1 MDPLAPA
8 AGVRAPTASPGGTA
22 ATRPWAVPAAQVAAA
37 LGTDA
42 ERGLTTA
49 EAAARLGRV
58 GRNELVQR
66 RRKPPWRLFLE
77 QFTNAMIVVLI
88 VAAVITA
95 LLGDLKDT
103 VVILAIVVL
112 NGIVGFVQEYRA
124 EQALDALKRMA
135 SPTARVVRDGATIL
149 VPAPEVVPGDI
160 VRLDAGDIVTADLRL
175 LEARALRINE
185 AALTGESEPAEKVTD
200 ALPDVPE
207 GVLADQRNVA
217 FSGTAVV
224 YGRGAGIVLTTGMAT
239 ALGRVAELLQE
250 HAGGQTPLQ
259 RRLSTLGKGLAGL
272 AFVVCALVFA
282 AGVARGESPETMFL
296 VAVSLAVAAIP
307 EGLPAVVTVA
317 LALGARRMARRNALV
332 RKLPAVETLGS
343 VTVICSDKTGTLTEN
358 RMVVERAWT
367 PAGAVRVG
375 GDGYAPDGAIEPD
388 PALPSPAVPDAPAL
402 DAAVD
407 RLARIATA
415 CNDATLRA
423 PDRAGGDWAITGD
436 PTEGALL
443 AFAGKRGIFAA
454 DLLAEHPRVEE
465 ITFDAARRRMTTLHA
480 FEDHVRVAS
489 KGALEALAPLL
500 DPVDAPVLAAAEAVA
515 RAYAAE
521 GYRVLALAHRDI
533 PSVPADLERAE
544 AHLRLAGLVAMA
556 DPPRPASAGSIA
568 ACRTAGITPVMIT
581 GDHPLTAA
589 AIARRLGIL
598 GPGGETLTGAELD
611 GLDDDAFDARVE
623 RVAVY
628 ARMNPEQKLRIVEAW
643 RGRGAVVAMTGD
655 GVNDAP
661 ALRLADIG
669 VAMGITGTEVSKE
682 AADMVLADDDFSTIV
697 HAVEEGRRIYDNIR
711 RFVRYLLTTNS
722 AEVWVMFLAPFLGL
736 PVPLLAVQ
744 ILWVNL
750 VTDGLPA
757 LALGV
762 EPVEPDAM
770 RRPPR
775 PSGESILGAG
785 LWQHALWV
793 GLLMSAVVL
802 VLQAAAI
809 EAGWHWQTMVFTTL
823 ALLQLGHALAIR
835 SERTSTFVLGLRS
848 NVPLAVA
855 VGGTLLVQL
864 ALIYVPALQPVFLT
878 EALGPEELAIVLVAA
893 TAAFVAVEIEKAVL
907 RRRDARRRR
916 DGGGGRASS
925 AAALRPWSRSRRSA
939 RTSPNPRGRS
949 TAAPSPG

>member
-1 MDPLAPA
+1 MRHTTEIA
-8 AGVRAPTASPGGTA
+8 A
-22 ATRPWAVPAAQVAAA
+22 RPWAVDAADVAAA
-37 LGTDA
+37 LVTDP
-42 ERGLTTA
+42 ERGLSA
-49 EAAARLGRV
+49 PEAAARLLRF
-58 GRNELVQR
+58 GRNELVER
-66 RRKPPWRLFLE
+66 GKKPPWRLLLE
-77 QFTNAMIVVLI
+77 QFTNAMIIVLI

-103 VVILAIVVL
+103 VIILAIVVL

-135 SPTARVVRDGATIL
+135 SPTARVVRDGETLL
-149 VPAPEVVPGDI
+149 VPAPELVPGDL

-185 AALTGESEPAEKVTD
+185 AALTGESEPAEKSTEP
-200 ALPDVPE
+200 LPDVPE

-217 FSGTAVV
+217 FNGTAVV
-224 YGRGAGIVLTTGMAT
+224 YGRGLGIVVTTGMST

-259 RRLSTLGKGLAGL
+259 KRLSALGKGLAGL

-282 AGVARGESPETMFL
+282 AGVARGESPEVMFL

-358 RMVVERAWT
+358 RMLVERAWT
-367 PAGAVRVG
+367 PAGVFVVG
-375 GDGYAPDGAIEPD
+375 GGGYAPDGAITVDAGD
-388 PALPSPAVPDAPAL
+388 PAAVPGLAAGGPAAT
-402 DAAVD
+402 DAALD
-407 RLARIATA
+407 RLARIAAA

-423 PDRAGGDWAITGD
+423 PGRVGGDWSITGD

-443 AFAGKRGIFAA
+443 AFAGKRGVFSSDVFAR
-454 DLLAEHPRVEE
+454 LPRVEE
-465 ITFDAARRRMTTLHA
+465 LTFDAARRRMTTLHA
-480 FEDHVRVAS
+480 DGDRIWVAC
-489 KGALEALAPLL
+489 KGALEALEPLL
-500 DPVDAPVLAAAEAVA
+500 DPADVPLLPAARAAAH
-515 RAYAAE
+515 RYAAE
-521 GYRVLALAHRDI
+521 GYRVLALAERTIGAI
-533 PSVPADLERAE
+533 PEELEHAE

-556 DPPRPASAGSIA
+556 DPPRPSSAASIA
-568 ACRTAGITPVMIT
+568 ACRAAGVTPIMIT
-581 GDHPLTAA
+581 GDHPLTGT
-589 AIARRLGIL
+589 AIARRIGIL
-598 GPGGETLTGAELD
+598 LPGGEALTGAELD
-611 GLDDDAFDARVE
+611 ELDGAAFEARVE

-643 RGRGAVVAMTGD
+643 QRRGAVVAMTGD

-682 AADMVLADDDFSTIV
+682 AADMVLADDDFATIV

-736 PVPLLAVQ
+736 PIPLLAVQ
-744 ILWVNL
+744 ILWINL

-762 EPVEPDAM
+762 EPVERHAM

-775 PSGESILGAG
+775 STRESILGRG

-793 GLLMSAVVL
+793 GLLMSAIVL
-802 VLQAAAI
+802 GIQALAI
-809 EAGWHWQTMVFTTL
+809 NAGWHWQTMVFTTL
-823 ALLQLGHALAIR
+823 SLLQLGHALAVR
-835 SERTSTFVLGLRS
+835 SERTSTFALGLRS
-848 NVPLAVA
+848 NLPLALA

-864 ALIYVPALQPVFLT
+864 ALIYLPALQPIFVT
-878 EALGPEELAIVLVAA
+878 EALGPHELVVVLIAS
-893 TAAFVAVEIEKAVL
+893 TAAFVAVELEKAFF
-907 RRRDARRRR
+907 RRRGA
-916 DGGGGRASS
+916 
-925 AAALRPWSRSRRSA
+925 
-939 RTSPNPRGRS
+939 
-949 TAAPSPG
+949 

>member
-1 MDPLAPA
+1 MRL
-8 AGVRAPTASPGGTA
+8 TTETA
-22 ATRPWAVPAAQVAAA
+22 ARPWAVDVAAVAAA
-37 LGTDA
+37 LATDP
-42 ERGLTTA
+42 ERGLPA
-49 EAAARLGRV
+49 PEAAARLEQY
-58 GRNELVQR
+58 GRNELVER
-66 RRKPPWRLFLE
+66 GKKPTWRLLLE
-77 QFTNAMIVVLI
+77 QFTNAMIVVLM

-103 VVILAIVVL
+103 VVILAIVIL

-135 SPTARVVRDGATIL
+135 SPTARVVRDGQTFL
-149 VPAPEVVPGDI
+149 VPAPEVVPGDL

-185 AALTGESEPAEKVTD
+185 AALTGESEPAEKSTD
-200 ALPDVPE
+200 PLPGVPD

-217 FSGTAVV
+217 FNGTAVV
-224 YGRGAGIVLTTGMAT
+224 YGRGAGIVLATGMST

-259 RRLSTLGKGLAGL
+259 RRLSTLGKALAVL

-282 AGVARGESPETMFL
+282 AGVARGESPEAMFL

-358 RMVVERAWT
+358 RMLLERAWT
-367 PAGAVRVG
+367 PFGAFTVG
-375 GDGYAPDGAIEPD
+375 GDGYAPDGAIEPEGDDTGIDGTRD
-388 PALPSPAVPDAPAL
+388 PAAVGPAAGPAVGPAVGPAADASL
-402 DAAVD
+402 N
-407 RLARIATA
+407 RLARIAAA

-423 PDRAGGDWAITGD
+423 PDRAGGAWTITGD

-443 AFAGKRGIFAA
+443 AFAGKRGVFAS
-454 DLLAEHPRVEE
+454 DLLADHPRVEE
-465 ITFDAARRRMTTLHA
+465 LTFDAARRRMTTLHA
-480 FEDHVRVAS
+480 DGGQVWVAS

-500 DPVDAPVLAAAEAVA
+500 DPADAPFLPVAEAAAL
-515 RAYAAE
+515 RYAAA
-521 GYRVLALAHRDI
+521 GYRVLALAERRI
-533 PSVPADLERAE
+533 PAVPAEPEHAE
-544 AHLRLAGLVAMA
+544 GHLRLVGLVAMA
-556 DPPRPASAGSIA
+556 DPPRAASAASIA
-568 ACRTAGITPVMIT
+568 ACRAAGVTPIMIT
-581 GDHPLTAA
+581 GDHPLTGT
-589 AIARRLGIL
+589 AIARRIGIL
-598 GPGGETLTGAELD
+598 RDGDETLTGAELD
-611 GLDDDAFDARVE
+611 TIDDAAFAARVE

-643 RGRGAVVAMTGD
+643 RARGAVVAMTGD

-682 AADMVLADDDFSTIV
+682 AADMVLADDDFATIV

-736 PVPLLAVQ
+736 PIPLLAVQ
-744 ILWVNL
+744 ILWINL

-762 EPVEPDAM
+762 EPVELDAM

-775 PSGESILGAG
+775 STRESILGRG

-793 GLLMSAVVL
+793 GILMAAVVL
-802 VLQAAAI
+802 GIQAVAI

-823 ALLQLGHALAIR
+823 SLLQLGHALAIR
-835 SERTSTFVLGLRS
+835 SERTSTFTLGLRT
-848 NVPLAVA
+848 NLPLALA

-864 ALIYVPALQPVFLT
+864 ALVYVPALQPIFVT
-878 EALGPEELAIVLVAA
+878 EALGAQELVVVLLAS
-893 TAAFVAVEIEKAVL
+893 TAAFVAVELEKVFF
-907 RRRDARRRR
+907 RRRGAR
-916 DGGGGRASS
+916 A
-925 AAALRPWSRSRRSA
+925 
-939 RTSPNPRGRS
+939 
-949 TAAPSPG
+949 

>member
-1 MDPLAPA
+1 MSLPTQPA
-8 AGVRAPTASPGGTA
+8 A
-22 ATRPWAVPAAQVAAA
+22 RPWTIAAADVAAA
-37 LGTDA
+37 LSTDP
-42 ERGLTTA
+42 ERGLSA
-49 EAAARLGRV
+49 PEAAARLLHY
-58 GRNELVQR
+58 GRNELVER
-66 RRKPPWRLFLE
+66 GKKPPWRLLLE
-77 QFTNAMIVVLI
+77 QFTNAMIIVLMI
-88 VAAVITA
+88 AALITA

-124 EQALDALKRMA
+124 EQALDALKRLS
-135 SPTARVVRDGATIL
+135 SPTARVVRDGETIL
-149 VPAPEVVPGDI
+149 VPAPELVPGDL

-185 AALTGESEPAEKVTD
+185 AALTGESEPAEKSTEP
-200 ALPDVPE
+200 LPGVPE

-217 FSGTAVV
+217 FNGTAVV
-224 YGRGAGIVLTTGMAT
+224 YGRGAGIVLTTGMST

-259 RRLSTLGKGLAGL
+259 RRLSALGKALAGL

-282 AGVARGESPETMFL
+282 AGVARGESPEVMFL

-358 RMVVERAWT
+358 RMLVERVWT
-367 PAGAVRVG
+367 PAGAFTVG
-375 GDGYAPDGAIEPD
+375 GDGYAPDGPIEPEGD
-388 PALPSPAVPDAPAL
+388 AGMAVEAGL
-402 DAAVD
+402 D
-407 RLARIATA
+407 RLARIAAA

-423 PDRAGGDWAITGD
+423 PERAGGAWTITGD

-443 AFAGKRGIFAA
+443 AFAGKRGVFASDLVA
-454 DLLAEHPRVEE
+454 DRPRVEE
-465 ITFDAARRRMTTLHA
+465 LTFDAARRRMTTLHA
-480 FEDHVRVAS
+480 AGGRIWVAS

-500 DPVDAPVLAAAEAVA
+500 DPADAALLPAAEAA
-515 RAYAAE
+515 GLRYAAE
-521 GYRVLALAHRDI
+521 GYRVLALAERDI
-533 PSVPADLERAE
+533 PGVPEDPEHAE
-544 AHLRLAGLVAMA
+544 SHLRLAGLVAMA
-556 DPPRPASAGSIA
+556 DPPRPASAASIA
-568 ACRTAGITPVMIT
+568 ACRNAGVTPVMIT
-581 GDHPLTAA
+581 GDHPLTGT
-589 AIARRLGIL
+589 AIARRIGIL
-598 GPGGETLTGAELD
+598 LPEGEALTGAELD
-611 GLDDDAFDARVE
+611 ALDDAAFAARVE

-643 RGRGAVVAMTGD
+643 QRRGAVVAMTGD

-682 AADMVLADDDFSTIV
+682 AADMVLADDDFATIV

-736 PVPLLAVQ
+736 PIPLLAVQ

-770 RRPPR
+770 RRKPR

-785 LWQHALWV
+785 LWRQALWV
-793 GLLMSAVVL
+793 GLLMAAL
-802 VLQAAAI
+802 VLGVQAVAL

-823 ALLQLGHALAIR
+823 ALLQLGNALAVR
-835 SERTSTFVLGLRS
+835 SERISVFRLGLRT
-848 NVPLAVA
+848 NIPLALA

-864 ALIYVPALQPVFLT
+864 ALIYVPALQPIFVT
-878 EALGPEELAIVLVAA
+878 EALGAQELIIVLVAS
-893 TAAFVAVEIEKAVL
+893 TAGFVAVELEKVVL
-907 RRRDARRRR
+907 RRR
-916 DGGGGRASS
+916 GV
-925 AAALRPWSRSRRSA
+925 
-939 RTSPNPRGRS
+939 RGS
-949 TAAPSPG
+949 

>member
-1 MDPLAPA
+1 M
-8 AGVRAPTASPGGTA
+8 RQPTETA
-22 ATRPWAVPAAQVAAA
+22 ARPWAIDAADVAAA
-37 LGTDA
+37 LGTDPQ
-42 ERGLTTA
+42 RGLSA
-49 EAAARLGRV
+49 PEAADRLLRY
-58 GRNELVQR
+58 GRNELVER
-66 RRKPPWRLFLE
+66 GKKPTWRLLLE

-88 VAAVITA
+88 VAAVITY

-124 EQALDALKRMA
+124 EQALDALKAMS
-135 SPTARVVRDGATIL
+135 SPTARVVRDGETRL
-149 VPAPEVVPGDI
+149 VPAPELVPGDL

-185 AALTGESEPAEKVTD
+185 AALTGESEPAEKTTEP
-200 ALPDVPE
+200 LPDVPE

-217 FSGTAVV
+217 FNGTAVV
-224 YGRGAGIVLTTGMAT
+224 YGRGAGIVLTTGMST

-259 RRLSTLGKGLAGL
+259 KRLSTLGKALAGL

-358 RMVVERAWT
+358 RMLVERVWT
-367 PAGAVRVG
+367 PAGAVRVAG
-375 GDGYAPDGAIEPD
+375 NGYAPDGSVEPD
-388 PALPSPAVPDAPAL
+388 PDADALTGAPGLEAAVAEAAPDATALGPAA
-402 DAAVD
+402 DAALD
-407 RLARIATA
+407 RLARIAAA
-415 CNDATLRA
+415 CNDATLRP
-423 PDRAGGDWAITGD
+423 PDRADGAWSITGD

-443 AFAGKRGIFAA
+443 AFAGKRGVFASDLVA
-454 DLLAEHPRVEE
+454 DHPRVEE
-465 ITFDAARRRMTTLHA
+465 LTFDAARRRMTTLHA
-480 FEDHVRVAS
+480 DGDRVWVAC

-500 DPVDAPVLAAAEAVA
+500 DPADAPLLPAAEAA
-515 RAYAAE
+515 ALRYAAA
-521 GYRVLALAHRDI
+521 GYRVLALAEREI
-533 PSVPADLERAE
+533 AALPEEADHAE
-544 AHLRLAGLVAMA
+544 SRLRLAGLVAMA
-556 DPPRPASAGSIA
+556 DPPRAASAASIA
-568 ACRTAGITPVMIT
+568 ACRGAGITPIMIT
-581 GDHPLTAA
+581 GDHPLTGT
-589 AIARRLGIL
+589 AIARRIGIL
-598 GPGGETLTGAELD
+598 EPGGETLTGAELD
-611 GLDDDAFDARVE
+611 TLDDAAFAARVV

-643 RGRGAVVAMTGD
+643 RARGAVVAMTGD

-682 AADMVLADDDFSTIV
+682 AADMVLADDDFATIV

-736 PVPLLAVQ
+736 PIPLLAVQ
-744 ILWVNL
+744 ILWINL

-770 RRPPR
+770 RRRPR

-785 LWQHALWV
+785 LWKQALWV
-793 GLLMSAVVL
+793 GLLMAAVVL
-802 VLQAAAI
+802 GIQAIAI

-823 ALLQLGHALAIR
+823 ALLQLGNALAVR
-835 SERTSTFVLGLRS
+835 SERLSVFSLGFGTNR
-848 NVPLAVA
+848 PLALA

-864 ALIYVPALQPVFLT
+864 ALIYVPALQPIFVT
-878 EALGPEELAIVLVAA
+878 EALGAPELIVVLVAS
-893 TAAFVAVEIEKAVL
+893 TAAFIAVELEKLLL
-907 RRRDARRRR
+907 RRRGA
-916 DGGGGRASS
+916 
-925 AAALRPWSRSRRSA
+925 
-939 RTSPNPRGRS
+939 
-949 TAAPSPG
+949 

>member
-1 MDPLAPA
+1 MNPPIDPA
-8 AGVRAPTASPGGTA
+8 A
-22 ATRPWAVPAAQVAAA
+22 RPWTREAADVAAA
-37 LGTDA
+37 FDTDPA
-42 ERGLTTA
+42 RGLTA
-49 EAAARLGRV
+49 EEAASRLARY
-58 GRNELVQR
+58 GRNELVER
-66 RRKPPWRLFLE
+66 RKKPPWRLFLE
-77 QFTNAMIVVLI
+77 QFTNAMIIVLL
-88 VAAVITA
+88 VASVITYA
-95 LLGDLKDT
+95 LGDVKDT

-112 NGIVGFVQEYRA
+112 NGVVGFVQEYRA
-124 EQALDALKRMA
+124 EQALDALKRMS
-135 SPTARVVRDGATIL
+135 SPTARVVRGGEAVL
-149 VPAPEVVPGDI
+149 VPAPEVVPGDL

-185 AALTGESEPAEKVTD
+185 AALTGESEPAEKSTEP
-200 ALPDVPE
+200 LPDVPE
-207 GVLADQRNVA
+207 GTLADQRNVA
-217 FSGTAVV
+217 FNGTAVV
-224 YGRGAGIVLTTGMAT
+224 YGRGLGVVVTTGMST

-259 RRLSTLGKGLAGL
+259 RRLSTLGKALAGL

-282 AGVARGESPETMFL
+282 TGVARGESPEEMFL

-317 LALGARRMARRNALV
+317 LALGARRMARRSALV

-343 VTVICSDKTGTLTEN
+343 VTVVCSDKTGTLTEN
-358 RMVVERAWT
+358 RMLVERAWT
-367 PAGAVRVG
+367 PFGAVRVG
-375 GDGYAPDGAIEPD
+375 GDGYAPDGAFEPD
-388 PALPSPAVPDAPAL
+388 PNAPPGGAAGTDDPAALNGAL
-402 DAAVD
+402 D
-407 RLARIATA
+407 RLARIAVA

-423 PDRAGGDWAITGD
+423 PGHAGGEWTITGD

-465 ITFDAARRRMTTLHA
+465 ITFDSARRRMTTFHA
-480 FEDHVRVAS
+480 SQEHVRVAS

-500 DPVDAPVLAAAEAVA
+500 DPAEAPMLAAAQAMA
-515 RAYAAE
+515 TRYAAD
-521 GYRVLALAHRDI
+521 GYRVLAFALRDLDA
-533 PSVPADLERAE
+533 VPEDLDRAE
-544 AHLRLAGLVAMA
+544 ADLRLAGLVAMA
-556 DPPRPASAGSIA
+556 DPPRAASADSIA
-568 ACRTAGITPVMIT
+568 ACRTAGITPIMIT
-581 GDHPLTAA
+581 GDHPLTAT
-589 AIARRLGIL
+589 AIAHRIGIL
-598 GPGGETLTGAELD
+598 SEGAEILTGAELD
-611 GLDDDAFDARVE
+611 TLDDGAFAARVE

-628 ARMNPEQKLRIVEAW
+628 ARMNPEQKLRIVKAW
-643 RGRGAVVAMTGD
+643 RDRRAVVAMTGD

-736 PVPLLAVQ
+736 PIPLLAVQ
-744 ILWVNL
+744 ILWINL

-762 EPVEPDAM
+762 EPVERDAM

-775 PSGESILGAG
+775 STRESILGRG

-802 VLQAAAI
+802 GIQALAI

-823 ALLQLGHALAIR
+823 SLLQLGHAMAVR
-835 SERTSTFVLGLRS
+835 SERTSTFALGLRS
-848 NVPLAVA
+848 NVPLALA
-855 VGGTLLVQL
+855 VVGTLAVQL
-864 ALIYVPALQPVFLT
+864 ALIYVPALQPIFVT
-878 EALGPEELAIVLVAA
+878 EALGLEELAIVLVAS
-893 TAAFVAVEIEKAVL
+893 TAAFVAVELEKA
-907 RRRDARRRR
+907 AFRRRR
-916 DGGGGRASS
+916 TARA
-925 AAALRPWSRSRRSA
+925 
-939 RTSPNPRGRS
+939 
-949 TAAPSPG
+949 

>member
-1 MDPLAPA
+1 M
-8 AGVRAPTASPGGTA
+8 RPTTETA
-22 ATRPWAVPAAQVAAA
+22 ARPWAHAAADVAAA
-37 LGTDA
+37 LGTDPDRGLSAPEAA
-42 ERGLTTA
+42 ERLL
-49 EAAARLGRV
+49 RF
-58 GRNELVQR
+58 GRNELVEHGK
-66 RRKPPWRLFLE
+66 KPPWRLLLE
-77 QFTNAMIVVLI
+77 QFTNAMILVLI
-88 VAAVITA
+88 AAAVITA

-103 VVILAIVVL
+103 VVILAIVIL

-124 EQALDALKRMA
+124 EQALDALKRMS
-135 SPTARVVRDGATIL
+135 SPTARVVRDGETHL
-149 VPAPEVVPGDI
+149 VPAPELVPGDL

-185 AALTGESEPAEKVTD
+185 AALTGESEPAEKTTEP
-200 ALPDVPE
+200 LPDVPE

-217 FSGTAVV
+217 FNGTAVV

-259 RRLSTLGKGLAGL
+259 KRLSTLGKALAGL
-272 AFVVCALVFA
+272 AFVVCVLVFA

-358 RMVVERAWT
+358 RMLVERAWT
-367 PAGAVRVG
+367 PAGAFTVG
-375 GDGYAPDGAIEPD
+375 GDGYAPDGAIEPED
-388 PALPSPAVPDAPAL
+388 GVAGAQEAAGVAGPL
-402 DAAVD
+402 DATAAAGVGGVGGVEGLAGAAAQAALD
-407 RLARIATA
+407 RLARIAAA

-423 PDRAGGDWAITGD
+423 PDRVGGDWSITGD

-443 AFAGKRGIFAA
+443 AFAGKRGVFAS
-454 DLLAEHPRVEE
+454 DLLADLPRAEE
-465 ITFDAARRRMTTLHA
+465 LTFDAARRRMTTLHA
-480 FEDHVRVAS
+480 DGDRIWVAT

-500 DPVDAPVLAAAEAVA
+500 DPADLPLLPAAEAA
-515 RAYAAE
+515 ALRYAAD
-521 GYRVLALAHRDI
+521 GYRVLALAERTI
-533 PSVPADLERAE
+533 SAVPDALERAE
-544 AHLRLAGLVAMA
+544 ARLRLAGLVAMA
-556 DPPRPASAGSIA
+556 DPPRQASAASIA
-568 ACRTAGITPVMIT
+568 ACRGAGVTPIMIT

-598 GPGGETLTGAELD
+598 EPGAEALTGAELD
-611 GLDDDAFDARVE
+611 TLDDAAFAARVE

-628 ARMNPEQKLRIVEAW
+628 ARMNPEQKLRIVQAW
-643 RGRGAVVAMTGD
+643 RTRGAVVAMTGD

-682 AADMVLADDDFSTIV
+682 AADMVLADDDFATIV

-722 AEVWVMFLAPFLGL
+722 AEVWVMFLAPILGL
-736 PVPLLAVQ
+736 PIPLLAVQ

-770 RRPPR
+770 RRRPR
-775 PSGESILGAG
+775 PTGESILGAG
-785 LWQHALWV
+785 LWRQALWV
-793 GLLMSAVVL
+793 GLLMAAVVL
-802 VLQAAAI
+802 GIQAVAL

-823 ALLQLGHALAIR
+823 ALLQLGNALAVR
-835 SERTSTFVLGLRS
+835 SERLSVFTLGIRT
-848 NVPLAVA
+848 NVPLALA

-864 ALIYVPALQPVFLT
+864 ALIYVPALQPIFVT
-878 EALGPEELAIVLVAA
+878 EALGPQELVVVLVAS
-893 TAAFVAVEIEKAVL
+893 TAAFVAVEAEKLIL
-907 RRRDARRRR
+907 RRRGA
-916 DGGGGRASS
+916 
-925 AAALRPWSRSRRSA
+925 
-939 RTSPNPRGRS
+939 
-949 TAAPSPG
+949 

>member
-1 MDPLAPA
+1 MLGDMS
-8 AGVRAPTASPGGTA
+8 VTADGALPGA
-22 ATRPWAVPAAQVAAA
+22 WTREGIEVAAA
-37 LGTDA
+37 LGTDPVD
-42 ERGLTTA
+42 GLTA
-49 EAAARLGRV
+49 DEAAARLLRY
-58 GRNELVQR
+58 GRNELIER
-66 RRKPPWRLFLE
+66 GRKPPWRLLLE
-77 QFTNAMIVVLI
+77 QFTNAMIIVLLA
-88 VAAVITA
+88 AAVVTA

-135 SPTARVVRDGATIL
+135 SPTARVVRGGETLL
-149 VPAPEVVPGDI
+149 VPAPEVVPGDL

-185 AALTGESEPAEKVTD
+185 AALTGESEPAEKTTEP
-200 ALPDVPE
+200 LPGVPE

-217 FSGTAVV
+217 FNGTAVV
-224 YGRGAGIVLTTGMAT
+224 YGRGAGVVLTTGMST
-239 ALGRVAELLQE
+239 SLGRVAELLQE

-259 RRLSTLGKGLAGL
+259 KRLSTLGKALALL
-272 AFVVCALVFA
+272 ALVVCSIVFA
-282 AGVARGESPETMFL
+282 AGVARGESPEEMFL

-358 RMVVERAWT
+358 RMLVERAWT
-367 PAGAVRVG
+367 PAGAFVIG

-388 PALPSPAVPDAPAL
+388 GPVADPAAADLAL
-402 DAAVD
+402 D
-407 RLARIATA
+407 RLARIAAA

-423 PDRAGGDWAITGD
+423 PAKAGGEWSITGD

-443 AFAGKRGIFAA
+443 AFAGKLGIFAS

-465 ITFDAARRRMTTLHA
+465 LTFDAARRRMTTLHA
-480 FEDHVRVAS
+480 FEDRVRVAS

-500 DPVDAPVLAAAEAVA
+500 DPDDAPLLPAAETAA
-515 RAYAAE
+515 LRYAAD
-521 GYRVLALAHRDI
+521 GYRVLALAYRDI
-533 PSVPADLERAE
+533 EAIPADLEHAE
-544 AHLRLAGLVAMA
+544 SSLRLAGIVAMA
-556 DPPRPASAGSIA
+556 DPPRAASTASIA
-568 ACRTAGITPVMIT
+568 ACRAAGVTPVMIT
-581 GDHPLTAA
+581 GDHPLTGT
-589 AIARRLGIL
+589 AIARRIGIL
-598 GPGGETLTGAELD
+598 GPGGETLTGVELD
-611 GLDDDAFDARVE
+611 ALDDATFADRVD

-697 HAVEEGRRIYDNIR
+697 DAVEEGRRIYDNIR

-736 PVPLLAVQ
+736 PIPLLAVQ
-744 ILWVNL
+744 ILWINL

-775 PSGESILGAG
+775 PSSESILGAG
-785 LWQHALWV
+785 LWRQALWV
-793 GLLMSAVVL
+793 GLLMAAVVL
-802 VLQAAAI
+802 GVQALAI
-809 EAGWHWQTMVFTTL
+809 EAGWQWQTMVFTTL
-823 ALLQLGHALAIR
+823 ALLQLGNAMAVR
-835 SERTSTFVLGLRS
+835 SERVSVFSLGFGTNR
-848 NVPLAVA
+848 PLALA

-864 ALIYVPALQPVFLT
+864 ALVYVPALQPIFVT
-878 EALGPEELAIVLVAA
+878 EALGAQELAIVLVAS
-893 TAAFVAVEIEKAVL
+893 TAAFVAVELEKVVV
-907 RRRDARRRR
+907 RRRL
-916 DGGGGRASS
+916 
-925 AAALRPWSRSRRSA
+925 AAAQ
-939 RTSPNPRGRS
+939 SPTPTG
-949 TAAPSPG
+949 

>member
-1 MDPLAPA
+1 MSLTAD
-8 AGVRAPTASPGGTA
+8 RALPGA
-22 ATRPWAVPAAQVAAA
+22 WTREGSEVAAA
-37 LGTDA
+37 LGTDPVD
-42 ERGLTTA
+42 GLTA
-49 EAAARLGRV
+49 DEAAARLLRY
-58 GRNELVQR
+58 GRNELIER
-66 RRKPPWRLFLE
+66 GRKPPWRLLLE
-77 QFTNAMIVVLI
+77 QFTNAMIIVLLA
-88 VAAVITA
+88 AAVVTA

-135 SPTARVVRDGATIL
+135 SPTARVVRGGETLL
-149 VPAPEVVPGDI
+149 VPAPEVVPGDL

-185 AALTGESEPAEKVTD
+185 AALTGESEPAEKTTEP
-200 ALPDVPE
+200 LPGVPE

-217 FSGTAVV
+217 FNGTAVV
-224 YGRGAGIVLTTGMAT
+224 YGRGAGVVLTTGMST
-239 ALGRVAELLQE
+239 SLGRVAELLQE

-259 RRLSTLGKGLAGL
+259 KRLSTLGKALALL
-272 AFVVCALVFA
+272 ALVVCSIVFA
-282 AGVARGESPETMFL
+282 AGVARGESPEEMFL

-358 RMVVERAWT
+358 RMLVERAWT
-367 PAGAVRVG
+367 PAGAFVIG

-388 PALPSPAVPDAPAL
+388 GPVADEAAADLAL
-402 DAAVD
+402 D
-407 RLARIATA
+407 RLARIAAA

-423 PDRAGGDWAITGD
+423 PAKAGGEWSITGD

-443 AFAGKRGIFAA
+443 AFAGKLGIFAS

-465 ITFDAARRRMTTLHA
+465 LTFDAARRRMTTLHA
-480 FEDHVRVAS
+480 FEDRVRVAS

-500 DPVDAPVLAAAEAVA
+500 DPDDAPLLPAAETAA
-515 RAYAAE
+515 LRYAAD
-521 GYRVLALAHRDI
+521 GYRVLALAYRDI
-533 PSVPADLERAE
+533 EAIPADLEHAE
-544 AHLRLAGLVAMA
+544 SSLRLAGIVAMA
-556 DPPRPASAGSIA
+556 DPPRAASTASIA
-568 ACRTAGITPVMIT
+568 ACRAAGVTPVMIT
-581 GDHPLTAA
+581 GDHPLTGT
-589 AIARRLGIL
+589 AIARRIGIL
-598 GPGGETLTGAELD
+598 GPGGETLTGVELD
-611 GLDDDAFDARVE
+611 ALDDATFADRVD

-697 HAVEEGRRIYDNIR
+697 DAVEEGRRIYDNIR

-736 PVPLLAVQ
+736 PIPLLAVQ
-744 ILWVNL
+744 ILWINL

-785 LWQHALWV
+785 LWRQALWV
-793 GLLMSAVVL
+793 GLLMAAVVL
-802 VLQAAAI
+802 GVQALAI
-809 EAGWHWQTMVFTTL
+809 EAGWQWQTMVFTTL
-823 ALLQLGHALAIR
+823 ALLQLGNAMAVR
-835 SERTSTFVLGLRS
+835 SERVSVFSLGFGTNR
-848 NVPLAVA
+848 PLALA

-864 ALIYVPALQPVFLT
+864 ALVYVPALQPIFVT
-878 EALGPEELAIVLVAA
+878 EALGAQELAIVLVAS
-893 TAAFVAVEIEKAVL
+893 TAAFVAVELEKVVV
-907 RRRDARRRR
+907 RRRL
-916 DGGGGRASS
+916 
-925 AAALRPWSRSRRSA
+925 AAAQ
-939 RTSPNPRGRS
+939 SPTPTG
-949 TAAPSPG
+949 